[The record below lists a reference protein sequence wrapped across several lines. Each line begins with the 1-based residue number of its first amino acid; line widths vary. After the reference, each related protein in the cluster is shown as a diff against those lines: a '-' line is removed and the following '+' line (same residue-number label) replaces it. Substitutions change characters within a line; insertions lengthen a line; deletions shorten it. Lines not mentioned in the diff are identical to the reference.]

1 MQPSATYISVKL
13 VLRHAFFFLL
23 TYLFST
29 EPGTITFEKRGYLVK
44 ESCGD
49 AEIAVLRQNG
59 ADGEISIKWR

>member
-1 MQPSATYISVKL
+1 MEPMYISVKL
-13 VLRHAFFFLL
+13 MLRHAFFSS
-23 TYLFST
+23 LFPT

-44 ESCGD
+44 ESCGE